1 MIEKAAQNMSE
12 TQNSETD
19 KFIEIEKSIAAKN
32 PRLLKFLP
40 SFLIRYIKRMIHQ
53 EELNEA
59 IDRNKHRFHL
69 DFVDAAVDEFGVKI
83 KTSGTENIP
92 TTGGILIASNHPLGG
107 LDGLALLKVVGKYR
121 KDVHFMVNDI
131 LLALKNF
138 STIFIPVN
146 KHGRNSPEYMENIE
160 KAYASDECLLVFPA
174 GLVSRRQKGGIIK
187 DLLWKKSF
195 ITKSILYKKNILPVF
210 IDGHNSN
217 FFYNLAYWRKKL
229 GIKANIEM
237 FFLVNEM
244 YKQKGKTITY
254 IIGEPISYKTFTPDQ
269 KDAYWAEKVK
279 EHVYALSSGDKS
291 KMLPTVK

>member
-1 MIEKAAQNMSE
+1 MTENASKNMSE
-12 TQNSETD
+12 TENSETE

-32 PRLLKFLP
+32 PGLLKFLP
-40 SFLIRYIKRMIHQ
+40 PFLIRYIKRMIHQ
-53 EELNEA
+53 DELNAA
-59 IDRNKHRFHL
+59 ISRNKNRFHL
-69 DFVDAAVDEFGVKI
+69 DFVDAAVEEFGVKI
-83 KTSGTENIP
+83 KTSGAENIP
-92 TTGGILIASNHPLGG
+92 SAGGILIASNHPLGG
-107 LDGLALLKVVGKYR
+107 LDGLALLKVVGAYR

-160 KAYASDECLLVFPA
+160 KAYASEECLLIFPA

-187 DLLWKKSF
+187 DLVWKKSF
-195 ITKSILYKKNILPVF
+195 IAKAILYKKNIVPVF
-210 IDGHNSN
+210 IDGQNSK

-244 YKQKGKTITY
+244 YKQKGKTLTY
-254 IIGEPISYKTFTPDQ
+254 IIGEPISYKTFTADHR
-269 KDAYWAEKVK
+269 DTYWAEKVK
-279 EHVYALSSGDKS
+279 EHVYALSSGDRS
-291 KMLPTVK
+291 KMLPTLK